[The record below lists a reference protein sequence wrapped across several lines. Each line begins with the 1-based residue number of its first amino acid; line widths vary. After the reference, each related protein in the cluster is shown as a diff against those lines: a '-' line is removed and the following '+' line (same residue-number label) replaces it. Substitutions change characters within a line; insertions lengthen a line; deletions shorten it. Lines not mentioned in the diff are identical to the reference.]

1 MLSCIEIK
9 SLTMSYYSIST
20 LAESNSI
27 LKEKVR
33 LKNDVQ
39 KLR

>member
-9 SLTMSYYSIST
+9 SLTMSYYTS